1 MLKKTITYEDFN
13 GDTVTEDYYFHLSKA
28 ELIELEVGAGSEGL
42 AASLQKI
49 IDAEDGKAII
59 EQFKTIIL
67 AAYGKRSEDGKRF
80 IKNQELRDE
89 FVSTEAYSALFM
101 NLATDTNAAIE
112 FINGIVPSGL
122 SEEAAKLRSS
132 QEAAAQLAAPP
143 ETPKV
148 PETPEPLAH
157 DISVDQPQPRIV
169 SKEEVAAMSEDEV
182 VTLGQDV
189 MAGRVKLEK

>member
-101 NLATDTNAAIE
+101 NLATDTNSAIE
-112 FINGIVPSGL
+112 FINGIVPAGL

-143 ETPKV
+143 ETPET
-148 PETPEPLAH
+148 PETPVE
-157 DISVDQPQPRIV
+157 PRIV

-189 MAGRVKLEK
+189 MAGRVKLAE